1 MKLEKDEVL
10 KGYKIR
16 LKPTEEQIILFKKSA
31 GSSRFIYNWGLQKQI
46 DNYKETG
53 KIVSDLIIRKEMTQL
68 KKQKDFEWLNDVGS
82 NVLKQSL
89 KNLFKAYSNFFKGK
103 GFPKFKT
110 KKSNKESFYVN
121 YESLKKTNNGFRGE
135 RLGEVK
141 TSEPLPEIKENEHY
155 YCPYIS
161 FDNKYWYLCFSI
173 KVKKEKVEKTEEIIG
188 IDLGIKD
195 FAVLSNGKVYKN
207 INKTAKVKKL
217 KKKLKRLQKKLS
229 KKYVLNKCTKNKKTK
244 NSLKLEQKI
253 NLIYRKL
260 RNIRLNYLHQIT
272 SEIVKTKPSKI
283 VIEDLKVKDLLK
295 NKHLSEKISEQ
306 NFYKFREILTY
317 KCDFKEIDLVIAD
330 KFYPSSKTCSCCGH
344 IKQDLKLKDRV
355 FKCPTCGFEIDRDL
369 NAAINLKMY
378 EKQK

>member
-1 MKLEKDEVL
+1 MYLTK
-10 KGYKIR
+10 KIM
-16 LKPTEEQIILFKKSA
+16 LLPTEEQEIKFKKFSGA
-31 GSSRFIYNWGLQKQI
+31 ARFIYNLMI
-46 DNYKETG
+46 EREKEYYS
-53 KIVSDLIIRKEMTQL
+53 KNNSYLKENEFRKELTKL
-68 KKQKDFEWLNDVGS
+68 KQTEEFSWLKEIGS
-82 NVLKQSL
+82 NVIKQAA
-89 KNLFKAYSNFFKGK
+89 KDCNEAFMNFFKK
-103 GFPKFKT
+103 LTKFPKFKT
-110 KKSNKESFYVN
+110 LKNSKMSFYVN

-141 TSEPLPEIKENEHY
+141 TSEELPEINKNEYY

-207 INKTAKVKKL
+207 INKTAKVRKL

-244 NSLKLEQKI
+244 NSLKLECKI

-260 RNIRLNYLHQIT
+260 KNIRINYLHQIT

-283 VIEDLKVKDLLK
+283 VIEDLKIKDLLK

-317 KCDFKEIDLVIAD
+317 KCKLNNIELVIAD